1 MISPSEAAN
10 RATLRI
16 VVQYRRSGRQT
27 GPHRV
32 WPGSGARPIRAGRF
46 TWSGLSV
53 ALPQRRSRRTRF
65 VGVVTHLVVQQAC
78 SRQLQTFSRF
88 AAFAPRGALH
98 GGFRIIRGC
107 DLTRSAI
114 PMLLVPTVGLTLS
127 LPQRIGTRCDLL
139 VFLLIHDISPFSQ
152 IETNVPLGLSAN
164 CPGLQPGSAC

>member
-10 RATLRI
+10 RATFRI
-16 VVQYRRSGRQT
+16 VTQYRCT
-27 GPHRV
+27 GPQTVRIGFCRV
-32 WPGSGARPIRAGRF
+32 RARPIRVRRF
-46 TWSGLSV
+46 TCPCAQWHY
-53 ALPQRRSRRTRF
+53 RSADPRRTRF
-65 VGVVTHLVVQQAC
+65 VGVVTHLVAQQAC
-78 SRQLQTFSRF
+78 SHQPQTFSRF

-98 GGFRIIRGC
+98 GAVLTIHGC
-107 DLTRSAI
+107 DLTRSAV
-114 PMLLVPTVGLTLS
+114 PVFPVPTVGLTLS